1 MERDILLQICEDAVV
16 PCAEW
21 NNRDSYLS
29 QVQLSD
35 IYGLLETGAEYEIQI
50 EEDSILIQ
58 FPNLPEG
65 FGAKVTRELDYDTR
79 EDYFNLEGVDSDD
92 EMFEGYGLE
101 YNDYNYKVGD
111 YVSGYL
117 PTRERLTQ
125 VDGGDWY

>member
-1 MERDILLQICEDAVV
+1 MDRGTLLQICEDAVV
-16 PCAEW
+16 PCIEW
-21 NNRDSYLS
+21 NNRDSYIS

-35 IYGLLETGAEYEIQI
+35 IYGLLEAGAEYEISI

-58 FPNLPEG
+58 FPNLPVA
-65 FGAKVTRELDYDTR
+65 FGVNVTRDLDYDTR

-92 EMFEGYGLE
+92 EMFESNGLG

-111 YVSGYL
+111 YIGGYL

-125 VDGGDWY
+125 ADGGDWY